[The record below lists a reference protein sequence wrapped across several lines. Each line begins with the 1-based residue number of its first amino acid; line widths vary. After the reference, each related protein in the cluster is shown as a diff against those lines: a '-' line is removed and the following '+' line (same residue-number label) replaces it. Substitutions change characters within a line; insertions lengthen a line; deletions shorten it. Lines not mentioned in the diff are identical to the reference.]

1 LYQKSNIII
10 KELKLIMIKFYS
22 IKKSDSKISNK
33 ILNSIKKVINKNNFI
48 LGDEVFTFEKLFKKY
63 CGSKY
68 SISCGNGTDALTIS
82 LLSLN
87 LKPGSEVIMPAM
99 TYVST
104 FYSILNA
111 RLKPVLVD
119 INSNDPLINFNEMN
133 KKITSK
139 TRVIM
144 PVHLYGSVVDL
155 KKLRSI
161 IKKKNIYIVDDCAQ
175 AHGAYFSNGAR
186 VGSGSYADISSF
198 SLYPGKNLGAYGD
211 AGIITTNNP
220 IFAKRISAIRNIGSL
235 KKFNHVTIGLNSRLD
250 TIQATILSHK
260 ISGLDIL
267 NKKRSII
274 AKKYFLGIKND
285 KINFVNYTQK
295 AVFHQFVIRTQFRK
309 NFTNYLIS
317 NGIEF
322 GLHYP
327 HSINQMKFFIEN
339 FGIKKFINADSLA
352 SECVSLPIDP
362 MLTTKEVN
370 YIIKTIN
377 KF

>member
-1 LYQKSNIII
+1 
-10 KELKLIMIKFYS
+10 MIKFYS

-33 ILNSIKKVINKNNFI
+33 ILNSIKQVIDKNNFI
-48 LGDEVFTFEKLFKKY
+48 LGVEVFAFEKLFKKY
-63 CGSKY
+63 CGSKF

-99 TYVST
+99 TYAST

-111 RLKPVLVD
+111 NLKPVLVD
-119 INSNDPLINFNEMN
+119 INSNDPLINFNEIK
-133 KKITSK
+133 KKITNK
-139 TRVIM
+139 TKVIM

-161 IKKKNIYIVDDCAQ
+161 IKKKSIYIVDDCAQ
-175 AHGAYFSNGAR
+175 AHGAFLLNGAR
-186 VGSGSYADISSF
+186 VGGGSYADISSF

-211 AGIITTNNP
+211 AGIITTNSP
-220 IFAKRISAIRNIGSL
+220 IFSKRISAIRNIGAL
-235 KKFNHVTIGLNSRLD
+235 KKFNHFTIGLNSRLD
-250 TIQATILSHK
+250 TIQAVILSHK
-260 ISGLDIL
+260 ISNLDTL

-285 KINFVNYTQK
+285 KIKFIDYTKK

-309 NFTNYLIS
+309 KFTNYLLS

-327 HSINQMKFFIEN
+327 HSINQMKFFKEN
-339 FGIKKFINADSLA
+339 FGIKKFRNADSLA
-352 SECVSLPIDP
+352 RECVSLPIDP

-370 YIIKTIN
+370 YIIKTVN

>member
-1 LYQKSNIII
+1 
-10 KELKLIMIKFYS
+10 MIKFYS
-22 IKKSDSKISNK
+22 IKKSDYKISKK
-33 ILNSIKKVINKNNFI
+33 ILNSIKKVISKNNFI
-48 LGDEVFTFEKLFKKY
+48 LGDEVFTFEKLFKEY

-87 LKPGSEVIMPAM
+87 LKSGSEVIIPAM
-99 TYVST
+99 TYAST

-111 RLKPVLVD
+111 KLKPVLVD
-119 INSNDPLINFNEMN
+119 INSTDPLINFKEMN

-155 KKLRSI
+155 KKLRSV
-161 IKKKNIYIVDDCAQ
+161 IKKRNIYIVDDCAQ
-175 AHGAYFSNGAR
+175 AHGAFFSNGTR

-220 IFAKRISAIRNIGSL
+220 TFAKKISTIRNVGAL
-235 KKFNHVTIGLNSRLD
+235 KKFNHVTIGFNSRLD
-250 TIQATILSHK
+250 TIQAAILCHK
-260 ISGLDIL
+260 INGLDIL

-274 AKKYFLGIKND
+274 ANKYFFGIKND
-285 KINFVNYTQK
+285 KINFVDYSKK
-295 AVFHQFVIRTQFRK
+295 AVFHQFVIRTRFRK
-309 NFTNYLIS
+309 KFTNYLIA
-317 NGIEF
+317 NRIEF

-327 HSINQMKFFIEN
+327 HSINQMKFFKEN
-339 FGIKKFINADSLA
+339 FGIKKFKNADALA
-352 SECVSLPIDP
+352 NECVSLPIDP

-370 YIIKTIN
+370 YIIKVVN

>member
-1 LYQKSNIII
+1 
-10 KELKLIMIKFYS
+10 MIKFYS

-33 ILNSIKKVINKNNFI
+33 ILNSIKQVIDKNNFI
-48 LGDEVFTFEKLFKKY
+48 LGVEVFAFEKLFKKY
-63 CGSKY
+63 CGSKF

-99 TYVST
+99 TYAST

-111 RLKPVLVD
+111 NLKPVLVD
-119 INSNDPLINFNEMN
+119 INSNDPLINFNEIK
-133 KKITSK
+133 KKITNK
-139 TRVIM
+139 TKVIM

-161 IKKKNIYIVDDCAQ
+161 IKKKSIYIVDDCAQ
-175 AHGAYFSNGAR
+175 AHGAFLLNGAR
-186 VGSGSYADISSF
+186 VGGGSYADISSF

-211 AGIITTNNP
+211 AGIITTNSP
-220 IFAKRISAIRNIGSL
+220 IFSKRISAIRNIGAL
-235 KKFNHVTIGLNSRLD
+235 KKFNHFTIGLNSRLD
-250 TIQATILSHK
+250 TIQAVILSHK
-260 ISGLDIL
+260 ISNLDTL

-285 KINFVNYTQK
+285 KIKFIDYTKK

-309 NFTNYLIS
+309 KFTNYLLS

-322 GLHYP
+322 GFHYP
-327 HSINQMKFFIEN
+327 HSINQMKFFKEN
-339 FGIKKFINADSLA
+339 FGIKKFRNADSLA
-352 SECVSLPIDP
+352 RECVSLPIDP

-370 YIIKTIN
+370 YIIKTVN